1 MSQTGLEVF
10 DTTIQTTNI
19 WLNDITQELG
29 WGDRQ
34 LAYHALRSVLQSLRD
49 RVQVDVAA
57 QVGAQLP
64 LLVRGIYYDGFRP
77 AQNPVTARSQEEFL
91 KLVEERYN
99 HREPIDYAEM
109 ARAVF
114 RVLNKHLTPEL
125 VNKLREMLGAEL
137 RPLWPELAHA

>member
-1 MSQTGLEVF
+1 VSQTGLEVF

-49 RVQVDVAA
+49 RLTPDMAA
-57 QVGAQLP
+57 NLSQQLP
-64 LLVRGIYYDGFRP
+64 LLVRGIYYEGWKP
-77 AQNPVTARSQEEFL
+77 NNNPVTARTQEEFL

-99 HREPIDYAEM
+99 EREPIDYTNLT
-109 ARAVF
+109 RAVF
-114 RVLNKHLTPEL
+114 QTINKHLTPDL
-125 VNKLREMLGAEL
+125 VQKVREQLGDEL
-137 RPLWPELAHA
+137 RPLWPQP